1 MMRKVLALGALS
13 AAMATMA
20 HAQIPNEL
28 ARGKFFSWQ
37 LNGGNYNITGAL
49 TQSGTIGS
57 QTPVSF
63 FFTDANNDGLA
74 LDVLLNIGQLLGLNF
89 DLKVPLIAQV
99 IQSDTNSAIIR
110 WSNTLNL
117 DPTDERFCIPI
128 NLGGGSSVNVRFIF
142 VEGSLQGLVER
153 IDCQSDPLG
162 ELSQN
167 VHLRITPDGGDQ
179 HNYLRAQGHV
189 FCLVQ
194 PFTLATAVANN
205 LDWLGHGGGLPKSLG
220 NVNGDCTIDDADL
233 LQVLFNFGSNDAG
246 TDTNDDGT
254 VDDADLLTVLFNFG
268 LSV

>member
-1 MMRKVLALGALS
+1 
-13 AAMATMA
+13 MATMA

-28 ARGKFFSWQ
+28 ARGEFFSWK
-37 LNGGNYNITGAL
+37 LNDGSYDISGVL
-49 TQSGTIGS
+49 TQSGTIDP

-74 LDVLLNIGQLLGLNF
+74 LDIVLNIGQLLGLDF
-89 DLKVPLIAQV
+89 DLEVPLFAQV
-99 IQSDTNSAIIR
+99 IQSDTNSAIIC

-117 DPTDERFCIPI
+117 DPNDGRFCIPI
-128 NLGGGSSVNVRFIF
+128 NIGGSTINVRFIF

-153 IDCQSDPLG
+153 INCQSDPLG

-167 VHLRITPDGGDQ
+167 VHLRITPNGGDEY
-179 HNYLRAQGHV
+179 NYLRAEGYV
-189 FCLVQ
+189 FCFVNQ
-194 PFTLATAVANN
+194 AAFATAIANN
-205 LDWLGHGGGLPKSLG
+205 LSWIGYGGGLPKSLG

-233 LQVLFNFGSNDAG
+233 LQVLFNFGSNDAD
-246 TDTNDDGT
+246 TDTNGDGT